1 MKVTSFEKKL
11 IVFILTTITIFVLSI
26 KVTISAVEEAGG
38 VKTILIQTGKDIKD
52 IVREI
57 EAH

>member
-26 KVTISAVEEAGG
+26 KVTISAVEEVGG
-38 VKTILIQTGKDIKD
+38 VKAILIQTGKDIKD